1 MFSGRRELTSTEF
14 AGLLEKE
21 DKIWE
26 AVGAVTDGENEII
39 RIKTEENRLD
49 NLKSSLIPWK
59 EYPFP
64 LETTGTGKTTVIPGT
79 IPYGIDIGLAKEK
92 LEQKAPFSELGV
104 VSADK
109 DQYYVYVLVHKDAE
123 QECLFRSQNP
133 RFCHNNT
140 LPAMAGMVGE
150 ILGKLEVDLRS
161 PSEERGRM
169 ADSIKRL
176 ADSREDMEALH
187 DSLIM
192 ERERLTASSRILVT
206 KKAFLISGWVL
217 FGSG

>member
-1 MFSGRRELTSTEF
+1 
-14 AGLLEKE
+14 
-21 DKIWE
+21 

-79 IPYGIDIGLAKEK
+79 IPYGIDIDLAKEK

-123 QECLFRSQNP
+123 QECLSYLKTHGFVKTT
-133 RFCHNNT
+133 F
-140 LPAMAGMVGE
+140 PAMAGM
-150 ILGKLEVDLRS
+150 
-161 PSEERGRM
+161 
-169 ADSIKRL
+169 
-176 ADSREDMEALH
+176 
-187 DSLIM
+187 
-192 ERERLTASSRILVT
+192 
-206 KKAFLISGWVL
+206 
-217 FGSG
+217 